1 MGRLD
6 RRNITSNANIFTII
20 LGVNNMEFEH
30 LKWRKRKSQSFDKTK
45 IFLEKA
51 GKKYNVYDKIQEA
64 REDTEIIP
72 TLKKYGCID
81 RMELDHYAVYGD
93 FRDFNDLR
101 TLKEQ
106 QIKAN
111 NMFYNLPLETRQKF
125 NNDINQFMKD
135 GEKYVKQLV
144 DIDNAKAKEQ
154 AELNKPTTTPEVM

>member
-1 MGRLD
+1 
-6 RRNITSNANIFTII
+6 
-20 LGVNNMEFEH
+20 MEFEH
-30 LKWRKRKSQSFDKTK
+30 LKWRKRKSQSFDKTQ
-45 IFLEKA
+45 IFLTKA
-51 GKKYNVYDKIQEA
+51 GKKFNVYDKIQEA

-81 RMELDHYAVYGD
+81 PMELNHHAVYGD
-93 FRDFNDLR
+93 FREFNDLR

-135 GEKYVKQLV
+135 GEKYIKKLI
-144 DIDNAKAKEQ
+144 DIDIEKANALKEQ
-154 AELNKPTTTPEVM
+154 QTQQPSVTPSAPEVM